1 MILCVHSPRP
11 ILSDTPTVIPLG
23 MPTPSCLHSA
33 PPQWDPRKDLQA
45 IASTFCYLE
54 ISGWY
59 WGGMTANDAQAV
71 LQVASEGTFLVR
83 DSSHPL
89 YMLTLSV
96 RTKRGPT
103 NVRIEYSCGRFR
115 LDSSSPARPRLLS
128 FPDIPSLVQHYVGS
142 GRSSTPEEGQIGTEE
157 VAEQGDKKKQRGEDR
172 DKANA
177 EISPLPEARDAV
189 LLKLKRPIC
198 RPQAFPS
205 LQHLTRLA
213 INKQAA
219 CPAQLPLPRPLL
231 RYLQQ
236 YPFQL

>member
-1 MILCVHSPRP
+1 MILCVQGPRP
-11 ILSDTPTVIPLG
+11 ILPDTPTVLPLG

-59 WGGMTANDAQAV
+59 WGGMTASDAQAV
-71 LQVASEGTFLVR
+71 LQAAPEGTFLVR

-128 FPDIPSLVQHYVGS
+128 FPDVPSLVQHYVGS
-142 GRSSTPEEGQIGTEE
+142 GRTTPENGQIGPDE
-157 VAEQGDKKKQRGEDR
+157 VEEQGEKQRKRAEER
-172 DKANA
+172 DKVDA
-177 EISPLPEARDAV
+177 EMSPLPEARDNAV
-189 LLKLKRPIC
+189 LLKLKRPLF

-205 LQHLTRLA
+205 LQHLTRLT
-213 INKQAA
+213 INKHTAS
-219 CPAQLPLPRPLL
+219 PAQLPLPGPLQ